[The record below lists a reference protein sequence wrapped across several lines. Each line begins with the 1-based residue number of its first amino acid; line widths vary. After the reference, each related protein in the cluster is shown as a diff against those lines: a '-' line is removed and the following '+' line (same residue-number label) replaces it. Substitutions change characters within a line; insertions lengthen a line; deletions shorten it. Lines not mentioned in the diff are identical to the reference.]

1 MAWQNTPSTRA
12 VGHVLFSFVRS
23 SHHTTSAMLRH
34 RAALARQ
41 RPGLCG
47 GNVDARRFLYRGGRV
62 ALIAAWHRAVV
73 WQAGPSATFSTDI
86 DSFDFKMRK
95 PEQVIK
101 AVMSKLEKHGKGI
114 ILMHDFRHATAEAM
128 PELLR
133 QLKAAGY
140 KVVHVVPKAPVTT
153 LAKHDDMVRQ
163 QDKLSVTNTRP
174 ENSVVRTID

>member
-1 MAWQNTPSTRA
+1 
-12 VGHVLFSFVRS
+12 
-23 SHHTTSAMLRH
+23 MLRR

-114 ILMHDFRHATAEAM
+114 ILMHDFQHATAEAM
-128 PELLR
+128 PELIH
-133 QLKAAGY
+133 QLKTGGY
-140 KVVHVVPKAPVTT
+140 KVVHIVPRGQLTT
-153 LAKHDDMVRQ
+153 LPKYDEMVTH
-163 QDKLSVTNTRP
+163 QDKLSSNNTRP
-174 ENSVVRTID
+174 ENSVLRTIGQ